1 MARKAGRRATSNLR
15 WFEGASAVYDG
26 PLPRA
31 MYHDSY
37 EYNSNWSPDLFD
49 QFARRRG
56 YRLEMEL
63 PALLG
68 GLEDEHAARVKCDFR
83 ETLSDIM
90 IEETLPL

>member
-1 MARKAGRRATSNLR
+1 
-15 WFEGASAVYDG
+15 
-26 PLPRA
+26 
-31 MYHDSY
+31 
-37 EYNSNWSPDLFD
+37 LFD